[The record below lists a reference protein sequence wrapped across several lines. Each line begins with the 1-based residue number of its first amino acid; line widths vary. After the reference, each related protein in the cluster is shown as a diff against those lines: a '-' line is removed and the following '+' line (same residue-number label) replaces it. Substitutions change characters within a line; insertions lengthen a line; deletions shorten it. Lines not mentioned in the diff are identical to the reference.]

1 MLPILI
7 LILIL
12 IFIPSRLRRQFVLKY
27 GKAFHED
34 ARNNTNGIVNDRV
47 VHKLSIQPP
56 SSFLVVSYLR
66 EIAAEY
72 GVNYDPDVAETSTFT
87 PISAP
92 TGFSVPV
99 APGSEFRQVYA
110 EEGTAASA
118 SLPQGWTTS
127 QDGLLS
133 VKNSDASGNGA
144 IPPPPQRL
152 PVASS
157 VEAAATRSEPAVEQR
172 ENDIVVPPSL
182 DGLAAEAREEDE
194 AGGGGGEG
202 GGGGGKETE
211 GRREQSEVGQ
221 AKRNAAPAAD
231 EAKVDY
237 DSLAARFA
245 SLKR

>member
-1 MLPILI
+1 M
-7 LILIL
+7 
-12 IFIPSRLRRQFVLKY
+12 
-27 GKAFHED
+27 
-34 ARNNTNGIVNDRV
+34 
-47 VHKLSIQPP
+47 HKLSIQPP

-144 IPPPPQRL
+144 IPPPPSAFQSRPPWRRPL
-152 PVASS
+152 HAVNQPSS
-157 VEAAATRSEPAVEQR
+157 NAKMTLWYP
-172 ENDIVVPPSL
+172 
-182 DGLAAEAREEDE
+182 
-194 AGGGGGEG
+194 
-202 GGGGGKETE
+202 
-211 GRREQSEVGQ
+211 RRWM
-221 AKRNAAPAAD
+221 D
-231 EAKVDY
+231 
-237 DSLAARFA
+237 
-245 SLKR
+245 